1 MRSGGHTPAIFT
13 VHATKKLLDRVKQ
26 PVRPP
31 VADPAPALGNWY
43 ANAIFW
49 KPQQVALLMNERT
62 LLPVFVPLA
71 PASSLMRRF
80 PEQLAHVLLAL
91 GVPRDLVEEEIA
103 LMDGGSYSKTGRPG
117 APTRAR
123 AQLRYPVLDF
133 DRCLRQ
139 LDAAGVALQPAGV
152 AAPSGSIGQGRRGH
166 GKALRHGAAVEAAV
180 PHGDDERGGID
191 LQRAG

>member
-103 LMDGGSYSKTGRPG
+103 LMDGGSYSKTASRSRLGSLNDFVRLAG
-117 APTRAR
+117 YYRADGQANDLLALSAHMAQTPCSPLFETYACADSAVR
-123 AQLRYPVLDF
+123 ALFGPR
-133 DRCLRQ
+133 
-139 LDAAGVALQPAGV
+139 
-152 AAPSGSIGQGRRGH
+152 
-166 GKALRHGAAVEAAV
+166 
-180 PHGDDERGGID
+180 
-191 LQRAG
+191 